1 MTWDNKI
8 YTQHLLSVEEGFSH
22 LKEEHLGSKIQ
33 QVVMPIFQ
41 MEANKVT
48 PLGTGFII
56 SPDGLMMTARHLF
69 EHVVEGPIEG
79 NQHYEIVDK
88 QFYALYSTND
98 KHPDGK
104 NYIGG
109 PWPIT
114 RIWTNNTTD
123 IALCQLQP
131 AELNGT
137 LKKFDPVKL
146 SFKLPAIGGKVL
158 AFGYYKSEAKFTQE
172 NVIEMSQNT
181 AFSTGKIV
189 DIHPVKRDSSRL
201 NFPCFHFDAKS
212 HPGLSG
218 SPIFGED
225 GSVCGVLCE
234 AIEEEPDSKNDP
246 VTYGS
251 LLWPSI
257 GIQIQ
262 AKFSETEPERDIR
275 LYELVKRKNIRP
287 NEEIDDFL
295 SFGKDSLGKD
305 CINLKFSI

>member
-1 MTWDNKI
+1 MAWTNKI
-8 YTQHLLSVEEGFSH
+8 NTQHLFSVDEGFSH
-22 LKEEHLGSKIQ
+22 LKEEYIGSKIQ

-69 EHVVEGPIEG
+69 DHVVAGLIEG
-79 NQHYEIVDK
+79 NQHHEITDK
-88 QFYALYSTND
+88 QFYTLYSTND
-98 KHPDGK
+98 KHADGK

-131 AELNGT
+131 AKLNGIV
-137 LKKFDPVKL
+137 KKFDPVRL
-146 SFKLPAIGGKVL
+146 SFKVPKIDGKVL

-181 AFSTGKIV
+181 AFSSGKIV
-189 DIHPVKRDSSRL
+189 DVHPVKRDPSRL

-212 HPGLSG
+212 YPGLSG

-234 AIEEEPDSKNDP
+234 GIEEEPDSKNDP

-262 AKFSETEPERDIR
+262 AKFSETEPERNIR
-275 LYELVKRKNIRP
+275 LYELIKCNNIQP
-287 NEEIDDFL
+287 AEEIDDFL
-295 SFGKDSLGKD
+295 SFGKDLLGQD
-305 CINLKFSI
+305 SIILKLPI